1 MPEQY
6 ATDANLQARQR
17 LWQVSPRDPPFSLHS
32 WVVGLARLQGDET
45 VLEVG
50 CGNGFY
56 LELIDAVGLD
66 RSVGML
72 QAARAR
78 TAGPLVAGDATDL
91 PFASNAFDVVLVP
104 HMLYHVDDRP
114 AAVAEIRRVLRP
126 FGICIVVTN
135 SERDQLELVRVV
147 EEAAGHGWRWRRPA
161 AVAFSLENGREQLRT
176 GFTHVD
182 RIPCPSGVVKV
193 TDVEAVAD
201 YLRSVGDVF
210 EDEIEGSWE
219 DLVRRCTERVT
230 QVMAAEGVFTITP
243 SVGAFL
249 CR

>member
-1 MPEQY
+1 MAEQY

-17 LWQVSPRDPPFSLHS
+17 LWQVSPRTPPFSLHS

-66 RSVGML
+66 RSLGML
-72 QAARAR
+72 RSARSR
-78 TAGPLVAGDATDL
+78 TEGPLVVGDAIAL
-91 PFASNAFDVVLVP
+91 PFATNAFDVVLVP
-104 HMLYHVDDRP
+104 HMLYHVEDRP
-114 AAVAEIRRVLRP
+114 AAVAEFRRVLRP
-126 FGICIVVTN
+126 FGTCIAVTN
-135 SERDQLELVRVV
+135 GERDQLELVRVV

-161 AVAFSLENGREQLRT
+161 AVTFSLENGLDQLRT
-176 GFTHVD
+176 GFAQVE
-182 RIPCPSGVVKV
+182 RIPCPSGVVTV

-201 YLRSVGDVF
+201 YLRSVGDIF
-210 EDEIEGSWE
+210 EPEIEGDWE
-219 DLVRRCTERVT
+219 DLVRRCVDRVS
-230 QVMAAEGVFTITP
+230 QVIAAEGAFTITP
-243 SVGAFL
+243 SVGAFI